1 MTAQHTWD
9 TSLSGID
16 PFTHSRSVLVV
27 VPDGAAAD
35 EAVLEQL
42 RRWGWM
48 VTVADR
54 DGRVDTLVEQARGH
68 DVALF
73 CDIRGT
79 RAARRALTARMPTV
93 AVVPARRRHRATTLL
108 REAGTR
114 RDTTVLVVHDPRDA
128 KVLRRLCA
136 SALVRVEA
144 AGSVP
149 DRAAAV
155 GAVLLRAHAWHL
167 PTGQGAGL

>member
-9 TSLSGID
+9 TSMSGID
-16 PFTHSRSVLVV
+16 PSTHCRSVLVV
-27 VPDGAAAD
+27 VPDEAAAD
-35 EAVLEQL
+35 DAVLEQL
-42 RRWGWM
+42 RRWGWV
-48 VTVADR
+48 VTVADQ
-54 DGRVDTLVEQARGH
+54 DGTADTLVEQARRH

-79 RAARRALTARMPTV
+79 RAARRALTTRVPTV

-128 KVLRRLCA
+128 KILRRLCA
-136 SALVRVEA
+136 SALVRAEA
-144 AGSVP
+144 AGSAP

-167 PTGQGAGL
+167 PTGQEAGS